1 MKYLKLIQQTV
12 FVLLILLDMDL
23 SGQIAISC
31 NGDIIPVNRILQDD
45 INLNGINF
53 EAYAESDK
61 VRNACGGANGIHLV
75 FSTRFN
81 GTSNPINATIYL
93 TSNEINYQ
101 FVSHSGLQNVQ
112 TSNGEFQGDFVF
124 SNQEDG
130 CAEILLA
137 IPEVNYYGDE
147 QFKKFITQN
156 LNITVQNHTLSATFS
171 KSFQLYNDQIFENY
185 YHFYDNTTASVYLNS
200 FNNGLFIDAPTL
212 HYFHKNF
219 TIDENFDFFNG
230 FNTGDPEFT
239 QYFDVNS
246 KIAVQGGSLLDITGN
261 HLTACPS
268 NVWEGIEVLAGGELK
283 FEKSWGSEAKTF
295 ITCNSNSNI
304 SVFDSRIFNS
314 DKGLLIKGNTQ
325 LSNFTNNKLEDLNT
339 GIFLSENATNIK
351 ITPLDITKP
360 NIFNNISQA
369 GIYSSSSIN
378 CEVMFNKF
386 ENIASGSPQGSSN
399 AAIRS
404 ENSSILIVKNE
415 IKNCSK
421 GTHSLADKI
430 YVVSDNEYLNN
441 TLGAR
446 VRNNNAYCSILSNT
460 ITGKNGIN
468 YSFASPLIENNYINN
483 DGNFPT
489 ESFGI
494 QGNYSSSATIK
505 DNNSFSSD
513 ATGAVVL
520 NNSTAAVVSNDI
532 SLLSQNTITGVS
544 LNGGDGTRVSG
555 NTIEAADSPGTES
568 FGVVSSAS
576 AASEVSCND
585 IFQLEE
591 ALVAKDNSM
600 DIDLKTNNLF
610 SLGTGIKLE
619 HSIIGEQVHNGNL
632 FVGPFSTADIYAI
645 EMATYEV
652 DGSKFIVDGAENP
665 LFVPHIVASNGDL
678 VDDENTALATELCSS
693 AIYTN
698 ILKNRLH
705 LLCITITNIKNNAS
719 LDPLRKKH
727 ILLFYYNLIKKYYK
741 DKSQWPDCIRLFMNE
756 FNGTNIEKMVNL
768 NEKMSLL
775 LKPVNCDITL
785 QNNFDTYLSAYLV
798 EFHDGVRNDQ
808 SRTNFQQASMALLN
822 AIPDRDIAFFEFL
835 DEMTNDLESFIPE
848 DEYDATWLDLQTLWL
863 KSWKNED
870 LTEAEKFRIET
881 IANLCPLQY
890 GDLVHGARALAGE
903 WSDTRFD
910 LLSCNTDSETRAS
923 KTVESNQGVV
933 YPNPTSSKIHFNTRE
948 NIVKITIYDVNNIL
962 VLQTQ
967 VVSGEA
973 IDVSTFPAGLYLITL
988 EELNGEIKTD
998 KFIKME

>member
-61 VRNACGGANGIHLV
+61 VRNACGGANGIRLV

-185 YHFYDNTTASVYLNS
+185 YHFYDNTTASAYLNS
-200 FNNGLFIDAPTL
+200 FNNGLFINAPTL

-219 TIDENFDFFNG
+219 TIDENFDFFVG

-325 LSNFTNNKLEDLNT
+325 ISNFTNNKLEDLNT

-351 ITPLDITKP
+351 ITPIDITKP

-505 DNNSFSSD
+505 DNNIFSSD

-576 AASEVSCND
+576 SASEVNCND

-645 EMATYEV
+645 EMAAYEIY
-652 DGSKFIVDGAENP
+652 GSKFIVDGAENP
-665 LFVPHIVASNGDL
+665 LFVPQIVASNSDL
-678 VDDENTALATELCSS
+678 VKNQQDPALTEVCID
-693 AIYTN
+693 AIYSN
-698 ILKNRLH
+698 SPKNRL
-705 LLCITITNIKNNAS
+705 LSLCHIITSIKNNND
-719 LDPLRKKH
+719 LDPLRKKQ
-727 ILLFYYNLIKKYYK
+727 ILIFYFKLILKYFP
-741 DKSQWPDCIRLFMNE
+741 DKSKWPDCIRVFMIGFTGSNVEKIGIVNE
-756 FNGTNIEKMVNL
+756 KVTSILKPINIDTSLQNYYSSSLSIYL
-768 NEKMSLL
+768 NEMH
-775 LKPVNCDITL
+775 NGII
-785 QNNFDTYLSAYLV
+785 
-798 EFHDGVRNDQ
+798 NDQ
-808 SRTNFQQASMALLN
+808 SRSNFQQALLALYN
-822 AIPDRDIAFFEFL
+822 ALPNREIELMQLL
-835 DEMTNDLESFIPE
+835 DEIIVYLGSFVPE
-848 DEYDATWLDLQTLWL
+848 DDYEATWLDLHVLWI
-863 KSWKNED
+863 KSFKKEELSD
-870 LTEAEKFRIET
+870 DEKSRIET
-881 IANLCPLQY
+881 IASLCPLQY

-910 LLSCNTDSETRAS
+910 LLPCNPDSDTRAIKGMGAIQS
-923 KTVESNQGVV
+923 KV
-933 YPNPTSSKIHFNTRE
+933 YPNPTINKLYLDIKDNLA
-948 NIVKITIYDVNNIL
+948 KITILDVHNRLI
-962 VLQTQ
+962 LQTRTLR
-967 VVSGEA
+967 GDA
-973 IDVSTFPAGLYLITL
+973 IDVSNIPAGLYLISVENADGKITS
-988 EELNGEIKTD
+988 D
-998 KFIKME
+998 KFIKIE